1 MSEKLKDSTI
11 VVGLGSPIMS
21 DDAVGL
27 KIAEHVGDLGISDIE
42 TRQEAVGGLDIL
54 PLIRGFRFAVIVD
67 SILTGSVPPGTVMI
81 FDPEHFEHTVVPASA
96 HDVNLATAIAIGR
109 QMEPDMMPEAVR
121 YVAVEAC
128 DIQTVS
134 ESMTP
139 DVEAAIPSAV
149 NAVLHLISEFRKG

>member
-1 MSEKLKDSTI
+1 MSEKLKDTAV

-27 KIAEHVGDLGISDIE
+27 KIAEHIGNLGISGIE
-42 TRQEAVGGLDIL
+42 TRQEAIGGLDIL
-54 PLIRGFRFAVIVD
+54 PVIRGFRFAVIVD
-67 SILTGSVPPGTVMI
+67 SVLTGNVAPGTVMI
-81 FDPEHFEHTVVPASA
+81 FDPEDFEHTVASSSA
-96 HDVNLATAIAIGR
+96 HDINLATAMSIGR
-109 QMEPDMMPEAVR
+109 HMEPDMMPESVK

-139 DVEAAIPSAV
+139 DVEAAIPNAV
-149 NAVLHLISEFRKG
+149 SAVLHLISEFCGR